1 MFTATDAS
9 GNNLLFL
16 RPLDALEAR
25 ALPGTEGATYPF
37 WSPEG
42 RYVGFFAKG
51 KLKKIDIAGGPP
63 QTLCDAAHNRGAT
76 WSRNGVIVFAPDYN
90 GPLYRVS
97 DRGGPATPV
106 TALDA
111 SRQENF
117 HRFPLFLPDGQHLL
131 YVAWSP
137 NPEHTG
143 IYLGSLDSNE
153 SRKLADAYSSV
164 AYYSGH
170 LLYVRGK
177 TLMAWPFDVS
187 RLELSGQPFPVT
199 EQVGSFAAIGKAHFS
214 VSESDWSS
222 DGRFILYEA
231 SRAATNTDLWALP
244 LDGDR
249 TPIPLVQSGYSD
261 EDGRLSPDGQW
272 LAYTS
277 DESGRREVYVRPFMR
292 PGRSQLISTGGG
304 WRPLWRRKDGEE
316 LFYLSPERRVMSVSV
331 QSGPTTFRASVPR
344 VVVDEPVDRSFSV
357 SADGQRFL
365 IPTALPEA
373 SAPIRVVVNWMLETK

>member
-1 MFTATDAS
+1 M
-9 GNNLLFL
+9 
-16 RPLDALEAR
+16 
-25 ALPGTEGATYPF
+25 
-37 WSPEG
+37 PEG
-42 RYVGFFAKG
+42 R
-51 KLKKIDIAGGPP
+51 LNP
-63 QTLCDAAHNRGAT
+63 LRRGT
-76 WSRNGVIVFAPDYN
+76 QSRGYLESKRRHRICP
-90 GPLYRVS
+90 GLQRPLYRVS

-170 LLYVRGK
+170 LLYVPWQDFDGLAVRCLTARALGTAVSRHRTSGFFSRRLAK
-177 TLMAWPFDVS
+177 RTFPSRKATGPPTDVS
-187 RLELSGQPFPVT
+187 SCMKQ
-199 EQVGSFAAIGKAHFS
+199 AA
-214 VSESDWSS
+214 
-222 DGRFILYEA
+222 R
-231 SRAATNTDLWALP
+231 R
-244 LDGDR
+244 R
-249 TPIPLVQSGYSD
+249 TPISGPYLSTEIGPRFRSCSQATPMRMD
-261 EDGRLSPDGQW
+261 ASLLTASGSRIHPMSREDGK
-272 LAYTS
+272 YTS
-277 DESGRREVYVRPFMR
+277 DRLCGPAEASSSRPV
-292 PGRSQLISTGGG
+292 GGG
-304 WRPLWRRKDGEE
+304 DPSGGGKTERSSSISRPNGASCRSRCNPARR
-316 LFYLSPERRVMSVSV
+316 R
-331 QSGPTTFRASVPR
+331 FRASVPR